1 MLELHFSLL
10 NQLNFILQW
19 TQVSWH
25 EVALLITILFHFE
38 VEVVGLVRKLC
49 RPKCGQ
55 LALING
61 WCCIVE

>member
-1 MLELHFSLL
+1 MLESHFSLL

-19 TQVSWH
+19 TQVPWH

-38 VEVVGLVRKLC
+38 VEVLRLVLQVVWSEY
-49 RPKCGQ
+49 GQ

-61 WCCIVE
+61 VV